1 MYTRLTRRI
10 KDFTI
15 TCNRSTTYYPNL
27 IILLHDSRFLVK
39 MFESI
44 ANEYLQHTAYK
55 NWSVISILEY
65 IKSKSDLSADM
76 FGTLKADIY
85 SVLRN
90 FSDHHNIRLHQNAK
104 KKAIKLLSNFNDS
117 WSSTKVRLFIEGL
130 KLNDKEAEY
139 RTTMRRKIA
148 SSNALQALE
157 VSLKQ

>member
-1 MYTRLTRRI
+1 
-10 KDFTI
+10 
-15 TCNRSTTYYPNL
+15 
-27 IILLHDSRFLVK
+27 

-157 VSLKQ
+157 VSLKQT